1 MCDALGCCDSSHGV
15 GRESWKAGSR
25 CGEQPYWFLSSVI
38 FYCLRLRH
46 DDAALGLGILSQ
58 EEPPSPV
65 LRPQTVL
72 EIKQHQRDLGSTAE
86 VLCGFSS
93 GQRPQAWELVSS
105 EVKWASSYA
114 LHNRASS
121 PQESTHLSSQL
132 CASTEAMGREDM
144 HVSGVSLE
152 LSELTLSLGRWSM
165 PTCSTDR
172 RKYENE
178 LNKNIS
184 VLKQKKRTQILP
196 SNAIIWKDPRYCGGW
211 DRVKQEVR
219 QVWSWKSQLASLG
232 SLMCSLITFVKC
244 FTANRKL
251 LYTLYL
257 VILTVMPCSKDEEQE
272 EKHQSAVPDRC
283 SSKRCPECSLTFPR
297 FTECSL
303 RPVPYWTFTNEGA
316 TVTKPILWKGS
327 GGYLIYLMKLCKFG
341 QNSNWVTLAWESQI
355 KCIIIAM
362 SAGQW

>member
-1 MCDALGCCDSSHGV
+1 MW
-15 GRESWKAGSR
+15 R
-25 CGEQPYWFLSSVI
+25 
-38 FYCLRLRH
+38 
-46 DDAALGLGILSQ
+46 AALLVFKLCYFLLSKAQ
-58 EEPPSPV
+58 TWWCSIRAGNTVTKRATLPSP
-65 LRPQTVL
+65 LASDSLL
-72 EIKQHQRDLGSTAE
+72 ESKQHQTDLGSTAE

-132 CASTEAMGREDM
+132 WASTEAMGREDT

-165 PTCSTDR
+165 PTCSTER
-172 RKYENE
+172 RKYQDE
-178 LNKNIS
+178 LHKNIS
-184 VLKQKKRTQILP
+184 VLKQRRTQILP

-232 SLMCSLITFVKC
+232 FLMCSLITFVKC
-244 FTANRKL
+244 FTANRKF

-257 VILTVMPCSKDEEQE
+257 VILTIMPWSKDEEQE
-272 EKHQSAVPDRC
+272 EKHQSAVPDRFC
-283 SSKRCPECSLTFPR
+283 SKHCPECSLTFPR
-297 FTECSL
+297 FTECLL
-303 RPVPYWTFTNEGA
+303 RPVPYWTFTNEVA

-327 GGYLIYLMKLCKFG
+327 GGYLIYPVKLCKFG